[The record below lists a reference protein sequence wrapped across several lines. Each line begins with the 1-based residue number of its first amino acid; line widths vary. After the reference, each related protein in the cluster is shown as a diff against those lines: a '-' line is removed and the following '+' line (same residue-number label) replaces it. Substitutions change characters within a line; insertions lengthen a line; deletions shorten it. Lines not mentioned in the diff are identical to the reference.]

1 MQKNWYAVYTKPDCE
16 KKVSLFLTKKGIEN
30 FFPLNYKKSPSLLRM
45 KLLYEP
51 LFKSYIF
58 LRAMDYDIIAL
69 SKQVN
74 GIIGLLY
81 WMSKPAIISEDDI
94 NAIKEFT
101 NHHQEIKLEKFHVNL
116 KSDENIIDDISFTM
130 DGKILMIKD
139 RVIKV
144 NLPSLGFTMVA
155 KMEDESIYREGNILW
170 KEGVPPGTLIN
181 KFVQNA
187 TV

>member
-1 MQKNWYAVYTKPDCE
+1 MQKNWYAVYTRPHCE
-16 KKVSLFLTKKGIEN
+16 KKVSLLLTKKGIEN
-30 FFPLNYKKSPSLLRM
+30 FSPLNYKKSPSLLRM

-58 LRAMDYDIIAL
+58 LRATDYDIIAL

-101 NHHQEIKLEKFHVNL
+101 NHHQEIKLEKIHVNS
-116 KSDENIIDDISFTM
+116 KSDENIIDGISFTM
-130 DGKILMIKD
+130 DGKILMIKN
-139 RVIKV
+139 RAIKV
-144 NLPSLGFTMVA
+144 NLPSLGFTMAA
-155 KMEDESIYREGNILW
+155 KMEDESIMGREIYFGR
-170 KEGVPPGTLIN
+170 KESPLVH
-181 KFVQNA
+181 
-187 TV
+187 